1 MLNILKQTINYD
13 RYHKE
18 NVREE
23 ETRDFTSLAN
33 PTILSILIFLFLGIN
48 TQSIIFVILVWSIEV
63 LGSVFKLVFF
73 KPRPNAEQ
81 YTNWKEK
88 IRAGAFPSLHTARAT
103 FVFSSLFF
111 VFNPGS
117 ISNYVFL
124 VLIPIIAYTRL
135 ALKKHDIIDTLGGLV
150 FGGIYTFLFINYLI

>member
-1 MLNILKQTINYD
+1 MLNILKQSININ

-18 NVREE
+18 NEREE

-33 PTILSILIFLFLGIN
+33 PTILSILILLFLGIN
-48 TQSIIFVILVWSIEV
+48 VQSTVFVILVWSIEI

-73 KPRPNAEQ
+73 KPRPNAEK

-111 VFNPGS
+111 IFNNGS
-117 ISNYVFL
+117 ISNYIFL
-124 VLIPIIAYTRL
+124 ILIPIIAYTRL
-135 ALKKHDIIDTLGGLV
+135 ALRKHDIIDTLGGII
-150 FGGIYTFLFINYLI
+150 FGGIYTYLFINYL